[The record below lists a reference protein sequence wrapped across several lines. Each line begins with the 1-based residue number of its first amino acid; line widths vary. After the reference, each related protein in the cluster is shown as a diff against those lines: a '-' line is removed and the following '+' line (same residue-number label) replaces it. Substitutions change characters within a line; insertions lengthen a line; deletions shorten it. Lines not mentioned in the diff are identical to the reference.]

1 MQDSY
6 LHVFVATTQFGRLWH
21 RRIFSKD
28 KLLPTVIKN
37 TIIFQ
42 TSYFETVFVISTMFT
57 HVIVKSI
64 SLKKCDIIM
73 WRVQVDKF
81 IGASN
86 RGKRNRIIKICSTAK
101 RKGYRGG
108 GGGVEGGK
116 ISNIFLRCL
125 EFLIFLGVM
134 VDDRPEPTY
143 EEKIRNFKHPKKIFE
158 ILATPKNIP
167 YSVHWL

>member
-1 MQDSY
+1 MY
-6 LHVFVATTQFGRLWH
+6 
-21 RRIFSKD
+21 
-28 KLLPTVIKN
+28 
-37 TIIFQ
+37 
-42 TSYFETVFVISTMFT
+42 
-57 HVIVKSI
+57 KSI
-64 SLKKCDIIM
+64 NSL
-73 WRVQVDKF
+73 
-81 IGASN
+81 GPPT
-86 RGKRNRIIKICSTAK
+86 GE
-101 RKGYRGG
+101 KGTELSKSVLLLKERATGGG

-167 YSVHWL
+167 YSVH